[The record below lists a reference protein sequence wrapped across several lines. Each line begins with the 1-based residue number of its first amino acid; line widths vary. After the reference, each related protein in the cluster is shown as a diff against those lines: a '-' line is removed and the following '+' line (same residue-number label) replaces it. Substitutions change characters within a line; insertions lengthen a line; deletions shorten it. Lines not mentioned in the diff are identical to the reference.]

1 MAMEWIKGDFQD
13 MHYNAWEHQR
23 RDLLDAFPIFSDYVE
38 FSVKIKDLN
47 RNKVIRYICFMYD
60 KGSPLPKKIDNLL
73 QMKLEAATLA
83 GFDMDNLKR
92 FSDEVNEM
100 LAGKNKAVNH
110 MIVRFLSF
118 FHDINFMTYKMYKEK
133 YFDVMVQLKE
143 SKDPKAL
150 ETLLKSIKNLTT
162 EIALLEG
169 KIFYP
174 EDTEYLIQAMYEQA
188 EFEELE
194 LTPEHIADR
203 LEKGIGIIEN
213 PPYGK
218 YSGEKF
224 E

>member
-1 MAMEWIKGDFQD
+1 MALTWIKNDFKD
-13 MHYNAWEHQR
+13 MHFNVWENQR
-23 RDLLDAFPIFSDYVE
+23 RDLIEMFPVFADYVE
-38 FSVKIKDLN
+38 FNVNIGKLN
-47 RNKVIRYICFMYD
+47 RNKVIRYVCFMYD
-60 KGSPLPKKIDNLL
+60 KGSPLPKKIDNIW

-83 GFDMDNLKR
+83 GFEMDRQKR
-92 FSDEVNEM
+92 FSDDVNEM
-100 LAGKNKAVNH
+100 LAGKIKAVNH

-143 SKDPKAL
+143 SKDPKVL
-150 ETLLKSIKNLTT
+150 ESLLKSVKTLTN
-162 EIALLEG
+162 EISLLEG

-174 EDTEYLIQAMYEQA
+174 EDSEYLIQAMYEQA

-194 LTPEHIADR
+194 LTPEFIADR
-203 LEKGIGIIEN
+203 LEKGLPVVDN